1 MVHRTYE
8 ATPAALTLLAL
19 ALAAMIGTSNAVARL
34 GLLVPITV
42 LLEELLLFSLLI
54 IMLLLL
60 PMPLLRRL
68 LCLRRLRLRR
78 RLWSLHLR
86 LLARLPWLS
95 IGLARSVLAA
105 PAPAAMPLRWRL
117 RRLTVVRR

>member
-1 MVHRTYE
+1 VIHGTYE
-8 ATPAALTLLAL
+8 LTRTSLLAL
-19 ALAAMIGTSNAVARL
+19 ALAAVVGTSNAVARL

-54 IMLLLL
+54 MMLLLL
-60 PMPLLRRL
+60 PMLLLRRL
-68 LCLRRLRLRR
+68 LCLGLRLRR
-78 RLWSLHLR
+78 GLRSLHLR